1 MSDYRNL
8 DVWRKAHALTVT
20 VYRLTATFP
29 RSERYGI
36 ISQMRRA
43 SSSIPT
49 NLAEGSGRS
58 SDRDYARFVSNAIG
72 STSELEYQLLL
83 AGDLGYLRNGAG
95 DEAQALTT
103 EVRRMLVA
111 FRRTLVAS

>member
-8 DVWRKAHALTVT
+8 DVWRKAHSLTLS

-29 RSERYGI
+29 GSEKYGVV
-36 ISQMRRA
+36 SQMRRA
-43 SSSIPT
+43 SSSIPM

-72 STSELEYQLLL
+72 SASELEYQLIL
-83 AGDLGYLRNGAG
+83 AEDLGYGETGAG
-95 DEAQALTT
+95 DEAQVLTT
-103 EVRRMLVA
+103 EVRMMLVA
-111 FRRTLVAS
+111 FRRTLVTS